1 MTSIEMPRAEV
12 IALLASKPE
21 NTRTPWLYESDIMAW
36 TDVETGLKCLIRR
49 VPGMGHLCGY
59 VRIMRGHP
67 FYGKDAQRIKLEVHG
82 GVAVARRVYDKRWMR
97 RGYWVGFECAH
108 LNDLVPMY
116 KTSKYLNAILGAP
129 PMLARGTYRDMQF
142 VYRETTH
149 LAQQLKLKA
158 QLRAAGGKR

>member
-1 MTSIEMPRAEV
+1 MTLTELPRSNVIELHE
-12 IALLASKPE
+12 SKPLD
-21 NTRTPWLYESDIMAW
+21 NAQPWLYEPDVMAW
-36 TDVETGLKCLIRR
+36 TDTDTGLKCLIRR

-67 FYGKDAQRIKLEVHG
+67 LYGKDAQRIALGVHG
-82 GVAVARRVYDKRWMR
+82 GVTFSRRPRHTRWMK
-97 RGYWVGFECAH
+97 RGQWVGFDCAH
-108 LNDLVPMY
+108 SQDLVPSFKMDA
-116 KTSKYLNAILGAP
+116 KLKAILGEYNT
-129 PMLARGTYRDMQF
+129 LSRGVYRDMEF